1 MLELQIYLFVTFM
14 CQIQLFFEMFD
25 RDLKLLNTCSTT
37 GPKINEK
44 YTLDFQKTYPH
55 RDMSKMNLSSKINMC
70 TENMIK
76 KIDSINNSAKIGAL
90 NLTNALV
97 KF

>member
-1 MLELQIYLFVTFM
+1 
-14 CQIQLFFEMFD
+14 
-25 RDLKLLNTCSTT
+25 
-37 GPKINEK
+37 
-44 YTLDFQKTYPH
+44 
-55 RDMSKMNLSSKINMC
+55 MSKMNLSSKINMC

-76 KIDSINNSAKIGAL
+76 KIDSINNSAKIGTL